1 MCRSVLPCLS
11 IQAAMRNFYIW
22 CQNHSQALHRE
33 KSTKTPHKS
42 GSVHSGVDRGVFLTF
57 VLQGNLA
64 RNLFPTITLN
74 HIITLCHHA
83 SFLTLRNEKNM
94 DEGLTIYIY
103 SFIVSLLGTYS
114 EWALGFGT
122 NAGKIIFFSKNTY
135 EEEFENTCKWQ
146 QSRYIYVLYIKHHST
161 QSLLVTWL
169 SCSKKR
175 EILTF
180 NKSKSLED
188 SSHLL
193 SFIYICTVSKEKNI
207 WSEKNQE
214 T

>member
-94 DEGLTIYIY
+94 DEGLTIYL
-103 SFIVSLLGTYS
+103 FIHCKSPWHILRM
-114 EWALGFGT
+114 GFGVWDQCRE
-122 NAGKIIFFSKNTY
+122 NHFFSKNTH
-135 EEEFENTCKWQ
+135 EVEFEKSCKWQ
-146 QSRYIYVLYIKHHST
+146 QSRDIYVLYIKYHNT

-169 SCSKKR
+169 SCLKIKG
-175 EILTF
+175 
-180 NKSKSLED
+180 K
-188 SSHLL
+188 
-193 SFIYICTVSKEKNI
+193 Y
-207 WSEKNQE
+207 
-214 T
+214 